1 MKSFSG
7 RALLASTA
15 LCGALGVAAP
25 AVAQDDGAA
34 SVEEVIVTAQRREQ
48 RLLDVPASV
57 AAVGA
62 DAIKDLNIQQVSELS
77 SHVPNLAIDSSTSLN
92 SAVYIRGVGA
102 NSRNIGFDTRVGV
115 YMDGVYLG
123 QSPALNQELVDLE
136 RVEVLRGPQGALFGK
151 NTVAGAINLISR
163 RPSFDREG
171 YVGLRLGNHEEIQ
184 ATARYNLPLSDTLA
198 AKLSVNRAQ
207 RDGFTKNL
215 YDGST
220 VGNRDV
226 WSWRAQLRW
235 EATEA
240 LSVNISAD
248 GLVAREAGEYGNAFT
263 NTFGTAL
270 TPGYLQPR
278 TVNLDHQNRDERDVY
293 GAAVEIAYRLA
304 SGPTFKSIT
313 AWRSTDFFSTN
324 DLDYSP
330 LDLLSVDF
338 DDSYDQYT
346 QEFQLV
352 SGGDGPLGYVAGLYL
367 YQQDSETKRT
377 GRVGSLGPALGVAPG
392 TTLPTAGD
400 LRTRNIAL
408 YGNAEYEITEK
419 LTLGAGFRW
428 SWEEKVVDYMINGAG
443 LPALGLATGRF
454 SDSRVDRDFSPTVT
468 ATYAFQPRLT
478 GFLRYAKGYKSGG
491 YNLDFVSKTIFPG
504 NLEFEKETASSFEGG
519 LKGELFE
526 RRLSF
531 SVTAFQTTFENYQ
544 VDQFQQLAGGGV
556 AIVIGNAS
564 EVRSR
569 GVELE
574 GVFRPGG
581 GLSIDASLGLQD
593 VEFTSFPGG
602 GSGGA
607 DASGKR
613 VPGAAKVQAALGV
626 TYVRPIG
633 DDFEL
638 LLHADYSYRGSY
650 YSDIDNLETV
660 VVGGVTVPFDKIPE
674 QGYVN
679 GRIALSRDAQGWEV
693 ALWGRN
699 LFDEDNVQI
708 YGGDIFG
715 TRTRRFTAPR
725 TWGVELSAR
734 F

>member
-1 MKSFSG
+1 MRKFG
-7 RALLASTA
+7 ERALLVSTA
-15 LCGALGVAAP
+15 LCGALGAWTPAAAQEGG
-25 AVAQDDGAA
+25 AV
-34 SVEEVIVTAQRREQ
+34 SVEEIIVTAQRREQ

-57 AAVGA
+57 AAVSA
-62 DAIKDLNIQQVSELS
+62 DAIRDLNIQQVSELS
-77 SHVPNLAIDSSTSLN
+77 NHVPNLAIDSTTSLN

-115 YMDGVYLG
+115 YLDGVYLG

-163 RPSFDREG
+163 RPSFAREG
-171 YVGLRLGNHEEIQ
+171 YVGLRVGAHDEIQ

-198 AKLSVNRAQ
+198 AKLSVNRAE

-215 YDGST
+215 YDGGT

-235 EATEA
+235 EPTED
-240 LSVNISAD
+240 LLVDVSAD

-270 TPGYLQPR
+270 SAGYANPR
-278 TVNLDHQNRDERDVY
+278 TVDLDHQNRDERDVY
-293 GAAVEIAYRLA
+293 GLAVEVAYDLA

-330 LDLLSVDF
+330 LDLLWVDF

-352 SGGDGPLGYVAGLYL
+352 SSGEGPLGYVAGLYL
-367 YQQDSETKRT
+367 YQQDSETART

-400 LRTRNIAL
+400 LRTRNVAL
-408 YGNAEYEITEK
+408 YGNAEYQFTEK
-419 LTLGAGFRW
+419 LTVGAGFRW
-428 SWEEKVVDYMINGAG
+428 SWEEKVVDYAIDGSG

-454 SDSRVDRDFSPTVT
+454 ADSRVDRDFSPTVT
-468 ATYAFQPRLT
+468 LTYAFQPRLT

-491 YNLDFVSKTIFPG
+491 YNLDFVSAAIFPG
-504 NLEFEKETASSFEGG
+504 DLEFDKETAASFEGG
-519 LKGELFE
+519 LKGELFD
-526 RRLSF
+526 RRLNF
-531 SVTAFQTTFENYQ
+531 SATAFETTFENYQ

-574 GVFRPGG
+574 GEFRVTGG
-581 GLSIDASLGLQD
+581 FTIDASLGLQE

-602 GSGGA
+602 GSGGS

-613 VPGAAKVQAALGV
+613 VPGAARVQGALGA
-626 TYVRPIG
+626 TYVQPLG
-633 DDFEL
+633 DDFRL

-650 YSDIDNLETV
+650 YSDIDNLDTI
-660 VVGGVTVPFDKIPE
+660 VVGGATVPFDRVPL
-674 QGYVN
+674 QTYVN
-679 GRIALSRDAQGWEV
+679 GRIALSQEAQGWEV

-699 LFDEDNVQI
+699 LFDEDNILI

-715 TRTRRFTAPR
+715 TRTRRYTPPR